1 MLHGSPAEA
10 PFGDA
15 EAARVIAGTRT
26 LHFAPGT
33 RYSYVN
39 QNFRLLSDILQDR
52 TGRSFA
58 ELLRTRVFDPAGM
71 ASALLAA
78 DTARHA
84 RRHPGLRGH
93 ARPAASAPRRTA
105 SCGPAMPAS
114 APASTT

>member
-1 MLHGSPAEA
+1 MLHGAPAES

-15 EAARVIAGTRT
+15 EAARVIAATRT
-26 LHFAPGT
+26 LHFSPGT

-39 QNFRLLSDILQDR
+39 QNFRLLSDILQHR

-58 ELLRTRVFDPAGM
+58 ELLRTRIFDPAGM
-71 ASALLAA
+71 PSALLAA
-78 DTARHA
+78 DTAA
-84 RRHPGLRGH
+84 MPDGTQGYEGTPDRGF
-93 ARPAASAPRRTA
+93 RPPRTA